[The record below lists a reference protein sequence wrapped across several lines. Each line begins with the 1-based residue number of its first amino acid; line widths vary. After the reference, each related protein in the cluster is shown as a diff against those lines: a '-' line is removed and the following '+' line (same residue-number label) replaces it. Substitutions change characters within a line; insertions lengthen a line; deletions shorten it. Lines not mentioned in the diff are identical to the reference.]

1 MKLRKLFSLLAF
13 ALTAVVNAQQM
24 PPVPVDPAVR
34 IGKLPNGLTYYIR
47 HNEWPEHVASFY
59 IAQRVGSMQEEE
71 EQRGLAHFLEHM
83 AFNGTEHFKEN
94 GIIEYCRSLGVAF
107 GYDLNAFTS
116 LNETVYNIDNV
127 PTTRQSALDSCLII
141 IKDWSNG
148 LLLED
153 KEIDKE
159 RGVIHGE
166 WAMRNS
172 ASQRLAER
180 NFPKLYSDSKWGHRI
195 TIGLMSV
202 VDNFKYDALRKY
214 YKKWYRPDNQ
224 AVIVVGDV
232 DVDHTEK
239 VIKEL
244 FSSIPLD
251 PNAPKVE
258 KVPVP
263 DNYEPIYLVD
273 KDKELVA
280 NEINISMKTDVMP
293 DSLRG
298 TMMWFIDEYAR
309 RMVSSMAKSRFSE
322 LVQKPECPYISASFG
337 VGNFIYANTKDAL
350 NISLY
355 PKENKDMDAMREVVR
370 EVMRIRQHGYTATEL
385 IRAKEEF
392 LSQIEKAYTNRDK
405 RKNSQFCGEYYNSY
419 FHHLPIPS
427 IEDEFQIWKQVSQ
440 MIPLEAIN
448 QYAKQIISMSDTNLV
463 VYEYAQDKEGRYVP
477 TVDELRKTYE
487 AARAEKLEPWVDN
500 TKNEPLIAE
509 LPKKGNIKKT
519 TDNAALGYKELS
531 LSNGA
536 TVILKK
542 TDFKADEIQMTA
554 FAKGGTCLYGE
565 KDYAN
570 LRHLSSI
577 GRVSGLGNFSN
588 NELQK
593 ALAGKQCGVNFS
605 LSVTRSNVSGTTTP
619 KDIETFMQL
628 VYLNFTAKSKDVKGY
643 DSYISQLKIALP
655 GYVLQ
660 PEYTFSDSVNNIIYS
675 NNPRYRII
683 NTDDIDQLSYDRCLE
698 IIKERT
704 ANAANYTFVFV
715 GNYDEATLLPLIE
728 QYIASL
734 PAKKADNVEIKDVR
748 SYFKGE
754 KKCDFVRKMESPKP
768 QLVNFYY
775 APVENSLKNDILMNY
790 VGEVL
795 SNEMLKQVRED
806 ASAAYSC
813 GAYANIDLAG
823 PKPYVVLQSQAPIS
837 DPSKLDMAA
846 ELMKKIVTD
855 ASVKV
860 NPDKV
865 KKIKENGLKQTEI
878 NLKNNGFWMNA
889 IIDWKLYGKD
899 NYTER
904 KKLIESVTPEDISS
918 YIKNVIL
925 KSGNHAEVIM
935 RPE

>member
-1 MKLRKLFSLLAF
+1 
-13 ALTAVVNAQQM
+13 
-24 PPVPVDPAVR
+24 
-34 IGKLPNGLTYYIR
+34 
-47 HNEWPEHVASFY
+47 
-59 IAQRVGSMQEEE
+59 
-71 EQRGLAHFLEHM
+71 
-83 AFNGTEHFKEN
+83 
-94 GIIEYCRSLGVAF
+94 
-107 GYDLNAFTS
+107 
-116 LNETVYNIDNV
+116 
-127 PTTRQSALDSCLII
+127 
-141 IKDWSNG
+141 
-148 LLLED
+148 
-153 KEIDKE
+153 
-159 RGVIHGE
+159 
-166 WAMRNS
+166 
-172 ASQRLAER
+172 
-180 NFPKLYSDSKWGHRI
+180 
-195 TIGLMSV
+195 
-202 VDNFKYDALRKY
+202 
-214 YKKWYRPDNQ
+214 
-224 AVIVVGDV
+224 
-232 DVDHTEK
+232 
-239 VIKEL
+239 
-244 FSSIPLD
+244 
-251 PNAPKVE
+251 
-258 KVPVP
+258 
-263 DNYEPIYLVD
+263 
-273 KDKELVA
+273 
-280 NEINISMKTDVMP
+280 
-293 DSLRG
+293 
-298 TMMWFIDEYAR
+298 
-309 RMVSSMAKSRFSE
+309 
-322 LVQKPECPYISASFG
+322 
-337 VGNFIYANTKDAL
+337 
-350 NISLY
+350 
-355 PKENKDMDAMREVVR
+355 
-370 EVMRIRQHGYTATEL
+370 
-385 IRAKEEF
+385 
-392 LSQIEKAYTNRDK
+392 
-405 RKNSQFCGEYYNSY
+405 
-419 FHHLPIPS
+419 
-427 IEDEFQIWKQVSQ
+427 
-440 MIPLEAIN
+440 
-448 QYAKQIISMSDTNLV
+448 
-463 VYEYAQDKEGRYVP
+463 
-477 TVDELRKTYE
+477 
-487 AARAEKLEPWVDN
+487 
-500 TKNEPLIAE
+500 
-509 LPKKGNIKKT
+509 
-519 TDNAALGYKELS
+519 
-531 LSNGA
+531 
-536 TVILKK
+536 
-542 TDFKADEIQMTA
+542 
-554 FAKGGTCLYGE
+554 
-565 KDYAN
+565 
-570 LRHLSSI
+570 
-577 GRVSGLGNFSN
+577 
-588 NELQK
+588 
-593 ALAGKQCGVNFS
+593 
-605 LSVTRSNVSGTTTP
+605 
-619 KDIETFMQL
+619 MQL

-860 NPDKV
+860 DPDKV